1 MMDPEDSAHTLLRAR
16 QAYAAAQR
24 LTAPAQHR
32 VALIEGVPFM
42 IDPDGSVHELIEG
55 EVIRCA

>member
-1 MMDPEDSAHTLLRAR
+1 MDPEDSAYTLLRAQ
-16 QAYAAAQR
+16 QAYLAAQR
-24 LTAPAQHR
+24 MVQPSPSR
-32 VALIEGVPFM
+32 VALIEGVPVM